1 MSIVQDHRASRDESP
16 TEPTRMYRAARIDAR
31 EYSTDALLA
40 LADTFAIDA
49 TDPDPGFP
57 GPVGRFLASERLRA
71 CRDELARRER
81 LYRLNTG
88 VPSPTD
94 RRYEQ
99 WRSLAQLVRDRV
111 DLVDVFEALAYQLH
125 DTGPHEAHAACLVCG
140 GVDRLV
146 IRRDPP
152 GRCWCRKCGWKGDVI
167 TVTMS
172 LRQEGFRD
180 ATGWLANHA
189 GIPVPEP
196 FPAPGTPTSSG
207 GFEFRGGKVV
217 SR

>member
-1 MSIVQDHRASRDESP
+1 MSIVQDRRASRDESP

-88 VPSPTD
+88 VPSPAD

-111 DLVDVFEALAYQLH
+111 DLVDVFEALAYHLH
-125 DTGPHEAHAACLVCG
+125 DVGPHEAHAACLVCG
-140 GVDRLV
+140 GADRLMV
-146 IRRDPP
+146 RRSSP
-152 GRCWCRKCGWKGDVI
+152 GRAWCRQCGWSGDLISVA
-167 TVTMS
+167 MS
-172 LRQEGFRD
+172 IRGESFRD
-180 ATGWLANHA
+180 ALVWLAGHA
-189 GIPVPEP
+189 GEAVP
-196 FPAPGTPTSSG
+196 
-207 GFEFRGGKVV
+207 R
-217 SR
+217 